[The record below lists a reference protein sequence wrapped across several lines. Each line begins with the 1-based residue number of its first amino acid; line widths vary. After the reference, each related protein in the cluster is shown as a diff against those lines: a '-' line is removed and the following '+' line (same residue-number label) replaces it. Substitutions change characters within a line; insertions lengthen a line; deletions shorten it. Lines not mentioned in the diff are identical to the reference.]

1 MCEVCETD
9 ASAASLTRALNELQA
24 FNIIPDD
31 LSVIYVHGR
40 AVGLDGR
47 WLPVDHPIGR
57 GPSAILSNR

>member
-40 AVGLDGR
+40 FYAPSPVACFVDVCRLDR
-47 WLPVDHPIGR
+47 YSTNV
-57 GPSAILSNR
+57 